1 MKFIDIRKYIGLLVL
16 LVPVA
21 CGGNPD
27 PGLAGQPGDPCAGAW
42 ARLYED
48 AGFSGQRLTI
58 TYPTE
63 LASFRQVG
71 TDSGAGNLNDRV
83 SSVQW
88 SIPTGCRL
96 VLYQDENFRGT
107 RFQLIGSG
115 REEQN
120 SNLGAFNDQASS
132 ARWERG

>member
-1 MKFIDIRKYIGLLVL
+1 MKLKNIRTFIGAFMLLIL
-16 LVPVA
+16 MA
-21 CGGNPD
+21 CGGNRE
-27 PGLAGQPGDPCAGAW
+27 PGVAAQSSDPCAGAW

-58 TYPTE
+58 TYPSE
-63 LASFRQVG
+63 FASLRQAA
-71 TDSGAGNLNDRV
+71 TDSGSGNLNDRV

-96 VLYQDENFRGT
+96 VLYQDESFRST

-120 SNLGAFNDQASS
+120 ANLGAFNDQASS
-132 ARWERG
+132 GRWERG